1 MSRVPQGSSRSS
13 PLRWAE
19 YLETGRC
26 WGVTIQHYVKKIHE
40 EDCASA
46 RALSFFTVAVSLLP
60 RTVWAE
66 VPGFAR
72 ARVVAHCAPWPRGL
86 RTAVQEKLKI
96 QAGRKGPCALLL
108 YSQEPADRNRA
119 TVRSTGAAVL
129 QRLPPP
135 TLVLGRDAQSACA
148 RGGARTRPPPARR
161 TGAPI
166 RAQASSLAPRRLV
179 GRRPA

>member
-1 MSRVPQGSSRSS
+1 MLGCHDSALREENPRGGLRICQS
-13 PLRWAE
+13 PFP
-19 YLETGRC
+19 
-26 WGVTIQHYVKKIHE
+26 
-40 EDCASA
+40 
-46 RALSFFTVAVSLLP
+46 FFTVAVSLLP

-179 GRRPA
+179 GRRPACAGSSERAL